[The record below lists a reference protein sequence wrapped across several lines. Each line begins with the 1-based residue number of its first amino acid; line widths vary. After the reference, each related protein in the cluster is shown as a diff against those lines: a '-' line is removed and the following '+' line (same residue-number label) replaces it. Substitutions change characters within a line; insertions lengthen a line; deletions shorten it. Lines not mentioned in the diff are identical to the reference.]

1 LAAIS
6 SSLVPYLHG
15 ANNFLRFKICFQI
28 NNVMNKNGTLPLNME
43 ANHGCMQMI
52 TVKSKRY
59 PWGKKISRGYMRLL
73 RKKISRGYMRLLPTS
88 LVCLKIYRNLFIL
101 GVIQGIWVR
110 PNKMPH
116 GFTRR
121 FIIGTWRVSVPSWP
135 RFRILPSCAD
145 FQHFSI
151 LGSIS
156 FSLF

>member
-1 LAAIS
+1 MAAIS
-6 SSLVPYLHG
+6 SSLVPCLHG
-15 ANNFLRFKICFQI
+15 ATCYLRLKINNFLRFKICFQI

-59 PWGKKISRGYMRLL
+59 PWG
-73 RKKISRGYMRLLPTS
+73 KKISRGYMRLLPTS